1 MSDQAEQQHIEDEE
15 NEPIEEP
22 ETIESY
28 NYTFVPTVARIAVYD
43 DMKMAPRVI
52 EIQPAP
58 TAEYIE
64 KLADVI
70 DEQKRRLGGTIP
82 YSAIREVSEN
92 FIHARFTEVV
102 VSILDGGNT
111 IRFCDQGPGIHNKD
125 KATLPGFTSATEPM
139 KHYIRGVGSGLP
151 LVKEYLDLSHGN
163 ITIEDNLNS
172 GAVVTISLKDDPS
185 QPPAQPG
192 AAPAETQPGAA
203 SADAGADAAAAAQA
217 PVAPA
222 GLPQQNAAMAQAAIG
237 APVPPSPA
245 TGMVAGT
252 VVPPAQQPAWGAY
265 QQVAPQGY
273 RTAPQ
278 GYQQS
283 AGYPVMPG
291 YPVMQPQ
298 QAQPQPMPIPL
309 LSDREKTA
317 LTVFAHEGA
326 LGVTELSNI
335 MGLAMSSTYALM
347 DKMEESGLID
357 KTKNK
362 KRILTD
368 YGDAIY
374 QQLKNL
380 E

>member
-1 MSDQAEQQHIEDEE
+1 MSEQAEQQHTEDGE
-15 NEPIEEP
+15 NEPVEESASIEA
-22 ETIESY
+22 Y

-64 KLADVI
+64 RLADVI

-172 GAVVTISLKDDPS
+172 GAVVTLSLKDHPS
-185 QPPAQPG
+185 EPPAGSGGQ
-192 AAPAETQPGAA
+192 AEQTM
-203 SADAGADAAAAAQA
+203 SALAE
-217 PVAPA
+217 
-222 GLPQQNAAMAQAAIG
+222 
-237 APVPPSPA
+237 SPIMGA
-245 TGMVAGT
+245 TGPTTQA
-252 VVPPAQQPAWGAY
+252 VPPASRMTATQTPAIPQGGTAPSVPVVPQQQAWGAY
-265 QQVAPQGY
+265 QSA
-273 RTAPQ
+273 APQ
-278 GYQQS
+278 GYQPAPPAYQQ
-283 AGYPVMPG
+283 AAAHPVMPG
-291 YPVMQPQ
+291 YGAMPPQ
-298 QAQPQPMPIPL
+298 QAAVPPMPLPL

-347 DKMEESGLID
+347 DKMEESALIE

-374 QQLKNL
+374 QQIKGM

>member
-1 MSDQAEQQHIEDEE
+1 MSEQAEQQHTEDGENKPVEESASIEA
-15 NEPIEEP
+15 
-22 ETIESY
+22 Y
-28 NYTFVPTVARIAVYD
+28 NYTYVPTVARIAVYD

-64 KLADVI
+64 RLADVI

-172 GAVVTISLKDDPS
+172 GAVVTLSLKDHPS
-185 QPPAQPG
+185 EPPAESGGPALQPLSET
-192 AAPAETQPGAA
+192 AEAQVM
-203 SADAGADAAAAAQA
+203 SAMGQAAQA
-217 PVAPA
+217 APLVPGTA
-222 GLPQQNAAMAQAAIG
+222 TT
-237 APVPPSPA
+237 PVPVIPQSGSVPA
-245 TGMVAGT
+245 
-252 VVPPAQQPAWGAY
+252 VPARAQQHVWGAY
-265 QQVAPQGY
+265 QPGAPQAY
-273 RTAPQ
+273 QQAPR
-278 GYQQS
+278 GYQHMP
-283 AGYPVMPG
+283 AYPAMPA
-291 YPVMQPQ
+291 YAAVPPQ
-298 QAQPQPMPIPL
+298 QAAVPPMPLPL

-347 DKMEESGLID
+347 DKMEESALIE

-374 QQLKNL
+374 QQIKSM